1 MKKKVTYF
9 FIGLVA
15 IIMVGFLGFFTWS
28 QQTYEPSQK
37 LYTLVN
43 KKDIKYE
50 NDWIIFNSKNNNQVG
65 IVLYPGAKVEPE
77 AYSYYG
83 KQLAKQGYLV
93 AIPNVNFNFALFDSN
108 KAQEII
114 DAHSSIQKW
123 VVGGHSL
130 GGVTASKF
138 AYNHPKEI
146 DGVFLLGS
154 YPDEGT
160 DFSNKNLPMLS
171 IYGEK
176 DGLSTVEKIEDTKHL
191 LSQQTTMHEIK
202 GGNHGQFG
210 IYGAQKGDSKSSIS
224 VKRQQNEMV
233 RVTSTWLKE
242 NIN

>member
-1 MKKKVTYF
+1 MKRKVTYL
-9 FIGLVA
+9 FISLVA
-15 IIMVGFLGFFTWS
+15 IIIIGFLGFFTWS

-43 KKDIKYE
+43 KKDIKYDK
-50 NDWIIFNSKNNNQVG
+50 DWIIFNSKDNNQVG

-83 KQLAKQGYLV
+83 KQLANQGYLAV
-93 AIPNVNFNFALFDSN
+93 IPNVNLNFALFDSN

-114 DAHSSIQKW
+114 DTYSSVQKW
-123 VVGGHSL
+123 IVGGHSL

-160 DFSNKNLPMLS
+160 DFSKRNLPMLS

-191 LSQQTTMHEIK
+191 LSKKTTMHEIK

-210 IYGAQKGDSKSSIS
+210 IYGAQKGDFKSSIT
-224 VKRQQNEMV
+224 VKKQQDEMV
-233 RVTSTWLKE
+233 SVTTTWIKE

>member
-15 IIMVGFLGFFTWS
+15 IIMVSFLGFFTWS

-37 LYTLVN
+37 LYTLMN

-50 NDWIIFNSKNNNQVG
+50 KDWVIFNSKNNNQVG

-77 AYSYYG
+77 AYSYFA

-114 DAHSSIQKW
+114 NTHSSIQKW

-146 DGVFLLGS
+146 DGVFFLGS

-160 DFSNKNLPMLS
+160 DFSNKNLPILS

-191 LSQQTTMHEIK
+191 LSQKTTMHEIK

-210 IYGAQKGDSKSSIS
+210 IYGAQKGDSKPSIS
-224 VKRQQNEMV
+224 VKKQQDEMV
-233 RVTSTWLKE
+233 SVTSTWLKE

>member
-1 MKKKVTYF
+1 M
-9 FIGLVA
+9 
-15 IIMVGFLGFFTWS
+15 
-28 QQTYEPSQK
+28 
-37 LYTLVN
+37 
-43 KKDIKYE
+43 
-50 NDWIIFNSKNNNQVG
+50 
-65 IVLYPGAKVEPE
+65 
-77 AYSYYG
+77 
-83 KQLAKQGYLV
+83 
-93 AIPNVNFNFALFDSN
+93 AIPNINFNFALFDSN

-114 DAHSSIQKW
+114 DAHSSIHKW

-138 AYNHPKEI
+138 TYNHSKEI

-160 DFSNKNLPMLS
+160 DFSNKKLPMLS

-191 LSQQTTMHEIK
+191 LSQKTTMHEIK

-224 VKRQQNEMV
+224 VKKQQDEMV
-233 RVTSTWLKE
+233 NVTSTWIKE